1 MSETTPTYFE
11 KTFKTALLYGHFAKL
26 AARTCQQR
34 HWITVEGCDRSMLPV
49 AMFLSVIFST
59 IEDRDRFMIALRF
72 AENERAIAR
81 SELGTARPFIDK
93 AASAKAKQLANA

>member
-1 MSETTPTYFE
+1 MLDAAPTYFE
-11 KTFKTALLYGHFAKL
+11 KTFKTALTYGHFSKL
-26 AARTCQQR
+26 AARTCQHR
-34 HWITVEGCDRSMLPV
+34 HWITIEGCDRSLLPV
-49 AMFLSVIFST
+49 SAFLSVIFST

-93 AASAKAKQLANA
+93 AASAKAKQLATA